1 MSISTHINE
10 YDDVDSFLGDSVI
23 KLSDSEEARKFLH
36 ERYPD
41 DTDPEDDTA
50 FDMDKAVKD
59 PKFKIQVDD
68 SSMDDFYKE
77 NILTLHLP
85 NKDDAEEF
93 AYIVGGKVVEDE
105 TEEDDENKG
114 QFFISGGHHFED
126 GDEVIQ
132 VPTIFDTLDDAAK
145 TVRDIVNETIQES
158 NSDHEKVTAEDCKD
172 GYELSPH
179 GGIEKL
185 FLKIIKAK

>member
-1 MSISTHINE
+1 MSISTHNNE

-36 ERYPD
+36 GIYPD
-41 DTDPEDDTA
+41 DTDTEDDTA

-68 SSMDDFYKE
+68 SSMDDFYEE
-77 NILTLHLP
+77 NILTIHLP

-114 QFFISGGHHFED
+114 QFFISGDHHFED
-126 GDEVIQ
+126 GDEVIH
-132 VPTIFDTLDDAAK
+132 VPTMFDSRDDAAK